1 MNDDDDSLPAST
13 SRNGNNNGPYRPPD
27 DDHSV
32 AGGSS
37 NGNVDL
43 SWTGPVSSISF
54 IYRQNGS
61 MNGNPFIGISD
72 IAFQYC
78 L

>member
-1 MNDDDDSLPAST
+1 VS
-13 SRNGNNNGPYRPPD
+13 
-27 DDHSV
+27 
-32 AGGSS
+32 GSNS
-37 NGNVDL
+37 DGNVGL

-54 IYRQNGS
+54 VYRQNGT